1 MLRAT
6 FVIAALAAFSTS
18 TGCNSKAKE
27 CNRFTDEVAAHKT
40 EIAAAVEQLGN
51 IRSDASVTDAFSKQ
65 IASARERIGA
75 LDLADEQIAGY
86 AKQWFDL
93 LGEADQ
99 VNRDLAAAAATD
111 REAIQR
117 TAAAAADLAKRE
129 QAIIDAVNAYC
140 QA

>member
-1 MLRAT
+1 MSRAS
-6 FVIAALAAFSTS
+6 FVIAALAASVS
-18 TGCNSKAKE
+18 ASGCASKAKE

-51 IRSDASVTDAFSKQ
+51 IRNDAGVTDAFSKQ
-65 IASARERIGA
+65 IAAARERIRA
-75 LDLADEQIAGY
+75 LELSDEKIAGY
-86 AKQWFDL
+86 AQQWFDL

-111 REAIQR
+111 REAIER
-117 TAAAAADLAKRE
+117 SASAAADLAKRE